1 MYYSLIGFLALLILL
16 IANHDILLKRI
27 DRSGPPVQR
36 VYYCFLLCVIAYYV
50 TDILWGI
57 LDALSLMNLLYADT
71 VIYYLAMA
79 SGILLWTQYVFAYL
93 EEETV
98 SKKILH
104 YVGVCFFC
112 AVCLLMLI
120 NFFKPVMFIYDENGV
135 YQARP
140 IRHVVLLIQVLIF
153 LLVSIY
159 ALLAMRKTEGDARSR
174 HLTIGLFG
182 LIMVASLSMQLFFP
196 LLPLYSIGYMLGNCL
211 LRTFVVEGEKEAYQ
225 KDLEAALQREKKQM
239 QELFAAWEL
248 AYTDALTGAKSK
260 LAYLERES
268 RIDREIAKGTAERV
282 AVVVFDLNGLK
293 QINDTLGH
301 DMGDKYIADASAMIK
316 EAFQDS
322 PLFRIGGDEF
332 VVIPEGEDYQ
342 NREALLERFQRQ
354 VEENSKTGRVVVS
367 AGMAEYIP
375 GRDFSFERVFKRADH
390 RMYRRKEELKNAG
403 REST

>member
-1 MYYSLIGFLALLILL
+1 
-16 IANHDILLKRI
+16 
-27 DRSGPPVQR
+27 
-36 VYYCFLLCVIAYYV
+36 
-50 TDILWGI
+50 
-57 LDALSLMNLLYADT
+57 
-71 VIYYLAMA
+71 
-79 SGILLWTQYVFAYL
+79 
-93 EEETV
+93 
-98 SKKILH
+98 
-104 YVGVCFFC
+104 
-112 AVCLLMLI
+112 
-120 NFFKPVMFIYDENGV
+120 
-135 YQARP
+135 
-140 IRHVVLLIQVLIF
+140 
-153 LLVSIY
+153 
-159 ALLAMRKTEGDARSR
+159 
-174 HLTIGLFG
+174 
-182 LIMVASLSMQLFFP
+182 
-196 LLPLYSIGYMLGNCL
+196 
-211 LRTFVVEGEKEAYQ
+211 
-225 KDLEAALQREKKQM
+225 M

-403 REST
+403 RESA